1 MSWLVFLG
9 VLNMSIANYC
19 NKDEYCIDYM
29 QDCVLD
35 GEEFDWCTATLKE
48 EE

>member
-29 QDCVLD
+29 
-35 GEEFDWCTATLKE
+35 ATLKE